1 VLNVIEDRE
10 AEVAQERRSEA
21 RYKLILRV
29 GVLEQS
35 GRSSLCLVKNIS
47 SMGAQVK
54 FYVQPVVGAEVSIRV
69 ADESPVHG
77 QLAWVSQDM
86 AGISFQEELD
96 TATLLRVQQKL
107 RSNRRR
113 AIPRVNVDAIAT
125 LRSGGRTCRA
135 TLCDI
140 SSVGARVRTHG
151 ALVAGDIAM
160 VTFADLPAIK
170 AYVRWT
176 AGDESGLA
184 FETPMPIHV
193 IARWIDGR
201 VRLSA

>member
-1 VLNVIEDRE
+1 
-10 AEVAQERRSEA
+10 
-21 RYKLILRV
+21 LILRV
-29 GVLEQS
+29 GVLEQG

-54 FYVQPVVGAEVSIRV
+54 FYVQPIVGAEVSIRI
-69 ADESPVHG
+69 ADEPAVRG
-77 QLAWVSQDM
+77 QLAWIRQDM
-86 AGISFQEELD
+86 AGISFREELD

-107 RSNRRR
+107 RANRRR

-140 SSVGARVRTHG
+140 SSVGARVRTRT
-151 ALVAGDIAM
+151 ALVAGDSAT

-170 AYVRWT
+170 AFVRWT
-176 AGDESGLA
+176 AGEESGLA